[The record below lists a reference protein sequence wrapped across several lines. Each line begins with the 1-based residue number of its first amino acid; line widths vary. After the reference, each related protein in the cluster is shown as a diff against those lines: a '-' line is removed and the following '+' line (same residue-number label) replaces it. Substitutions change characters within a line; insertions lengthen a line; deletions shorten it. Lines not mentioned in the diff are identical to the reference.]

1 MYSKLK
7 ERFEIEQ
14 QEKQKRQKLL
24 RTTFILLTLV
34 GIGLTAFSFISN
46 NMLFGIIFAVLTLV
60 FVIGIIMSKSKEVD
74 YSEAITDEIEE
85 IKAQLAILDE
95 NYDLDFDLDEQYRIR
110 DHWQQALKNKDILE
124 EKRQYIEVV

>member
-1 MYSKLK
+1 EKIVPEETFEKKKEYSQQVIELNEKENLYSKLK

-74 YSEAITDEIEE
+74 YSEAITD
-85 IKAQLAILDE
+85 
-95 NYDLDFDLDEQYRIR
+95 
-110 DHWQQALKNKDILE
+110 
-124 EKRQYIEVV
+124 

>member
-1 MYSKLK
+1 M
-7 ERFEIEQ
+7 
-14 QEKQKRQKLL
+14 L

-60 FVIGIIMSKSKEVD
+60 FVIGIIMSKSKVD

-85 IKAQLAILDE
+85 IKSTTSH
-95 NYDLDFDLDEQYRIR
+95 FR
-110 DHWQQALKNKDILE
+110 
-124 EKRQYIEVV
+124 

>member
-1 MYSKLK
+1 
-7 ERFEIEQ
+7 
-14 QEKQKRQKLL
+14 
-24 RTTFILLTLV
+24 
-34 GIGLTAFSFISN
+34 
-46 NMLFGIIFAVLTLV
+46 MLFGIIFAVLTLV

-110 DHWQQALKNKDILE
+110 DHWQQALKNKRYFRRE
-124 EKRQYIEVV
+124 TSVY

>member
-1 MYSKLK
+1 ETLKKKKEKTEQDIKLKEKENMYSKFK

-85 IKAQLAILDE
+85 IKAQ
-95 NYDLDFDLDEQYRIR
+95 
-110 DHWQQALKNKDILE
+110 
-124 EKRQYIEVV
+124 

>member
-110 DHWQQALKNKDILE
+110 DHWQQALKIKIF
-124 EKRQYIEVV
+124 